1 MLRSAMKKHHSHV
14 DLCFCLPSC
23 VLELHFNVLDK
34 TRAMN
39 LNCGLLLKMC
49 VSVRNALA
57 GSERQLTNSS
67 FTETIFHTL
76 RKYLDGQLLVL
87 AQRLSFWA
95 GIFQTLLTFSFQS
108 PVIKT
113 APGMKLKA
121 PGMGEEETRQVY
133 ASEYIMRGITHLI
146 YHEHISR

>member
-1 MLRSAMKKHHSHV
+1 MLRSAMNKHHSHV
-14 DLCFCLPSC
+14 DLCFCLPFY

-57 GSERQLTNSS
+57 DSERQLTNGG

-76 RKYLDGQLLVL
+76 RKDLDTGNCRCWLNASVSGLASSRRFWHFPSSHQWLKQLQVWSWRHLAWGRRRLDRYTHQNISCRVL
-87 AQRLSFWA
+87 P
-95 GIFQTLLTFSFQS
+95 I
-108 PVIKT
+108 
-113 APGMKLKA
+113 
-121 PGMGEEETRQVY
+121 
-133 ASEYIMRGITHLI
+133 
-146 YHEHISR
+146 